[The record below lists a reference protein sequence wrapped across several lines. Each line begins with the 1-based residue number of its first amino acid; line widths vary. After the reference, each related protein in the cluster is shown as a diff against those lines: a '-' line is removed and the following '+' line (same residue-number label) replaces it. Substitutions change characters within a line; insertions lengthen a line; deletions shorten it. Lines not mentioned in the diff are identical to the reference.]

1 MDPAHILLWNVWGLN
16 SSSRQNVVQTLVDS
30 VKADVIC
37 LQETKMGQI
46 TRRIVLTMFGS
57 EFDNN
62 FVYLPSAGASG
73 GVFIA

>member
-46 TRRIVLTMFGS
+46 TR
-57 EFDNN
+57 
-62 FVYLPSAGASG
+62 
-73 GVFIA
+73 